1 MNKTKFINL
10 LEYKQVY
17 TIYSIVRS
25 KTYVKKLPRSYWI
38 NYGVLNLLLII
49 KNQKS
54 KVMSLVLCW
63 AFVALVCYVKYKI
76 LMR

>member
-25 KTYVKKLPRSYWI
+25 KTYVKKL
-38 NYGVLNLLLII
+38 NYI
-49 KNQKS
+49 S
-54 KVMSLVLCW
+54 K
-63 AFVALVCYVKYKI
+63 
-76 LMR
+76 